1 MPTQVIE
8 YKCLLISPSD
18 VSEERDAL
26 TELATLWNA
35 QIGAGLGARVNLVR
49 WESHAVPDMGT
60 PAQEAINSQL
70 VRDCDLGIA
79 VFWSKLG
86 TATAKHPSGS
96 AEEIFE
102 LLQKGARVLV
112 YFCNRPIPQS
122 ALYDDQFAKLKDLKE
137 TFQKQGLYAEFS
149 DLANLK
155 EQVQLHLTNVL
166 SQLLAKDRGA
176 TDFIPSSGTLTAPTP
191 DVRVQAS
198 PGFLKSTSP
207 FFSGIKTYLTVTV
220 QNHSPVMFFLN
231 SIAFEMKDGRTMVP
245 TMDDLTGEWFSKREI
260 RPGESYTFY
269 MDPERLREHA
279 DKFVCVR
286 ATDAIG
292 RFYRSNSEYF
302 PGIVQSLLRSLKT
315 DGH

>member
-8 YKCLLISPSD
+8 YKCLLISPND

-35 QIGAGLGARVNLVR
+35 QIGVGLGARVNLVR
-49 WESHAVPDMGT
+49 WESHAVPDMGM

-102 LLQKGARVLV
+102 LLQKRARVLV

-122 ALYDDQFAKLKDLKE
+122 ALHGGQFAKLQELKE

-149 DLANLK
+149 DTANLK
-155 EQVQLHLTNVL
+155 EQVQLHLTNVI
-166 SQLLAKDRGA
+166 SQLLTKDRGA
-176 TDFIPSSGTLTAPTP
+176 TDFVPSSGTLTAPTP
-191 DVRVQAS
+191 DVRVQVNPHFVKDTHPLAN
-198 PGFLKSTSP
+198 GVE
-207 FFSGIKTYLTVTV
+207 TYLGITV
-220 QNHSPVMFFLN
+220 QNHSPVTVFLS
-231 SIAFEMKDGRTMVP
+231 SISFEMKDGRIMTPSVN
-245 TMDDLTGEWFSKREI
+245 DVTGEWIKQRELQS
-260 RPGESYTFY
+260 GESYTLFIS
-269 MDPERLREHA
+269 PERLREHA
-279 DKFVCVR
+279 EELVCAR

-292 RFYRSNSEYF
+292 RVYRSSSEYF
-302 PGIVQSLLRSLKT
+302 PMTVQLVLRSAKP
-315 DGH
+315 DRR